1 MLVTTEEK
9 AEEVF
14 MNTKLLSKGLVVS
27 ILLTVISACSDDTNN
42 LLPDEMP
49 FPQPFDRTINLTLP
63 AYQQIQFDNHLYLND
78 IGLKGVVVVRLGQN
92 QYAAYERTCP
102 VEPDS
107 ACSIVTYTNSG
118 AGSSYLSCECGEAVY
133 RDYSGDPSKSPE
145 PRKLRE
151 YASFLSGN
159 SLTVESTIVN

>member
-1 MLVTTEEK
+1 MRVTTEEK
-9 AEEVF
+9 ADEVF
-14 MNTKLLSKGLVVS
+14 MNIKSLVKVALGT
-27 ILLTVISACSDDTNN
+27 ILFFMFSACDDETNN

-49 FPQPFDRTINLTLP
+49 FPQPFNRTINLTLP
-63 AYQQIQFDNHLYLND
+63 AYQQVQFDNHLYLND
-78 IGLKGVVVVRLGQN
+78 IGLKGVVVVRLGEN

-107 ACSIVTYTNSG
+107 TCAIVTYTNSG

-133 RDYSGDPSKSPE
+133 RDYSGEPSKSPE

-151 YASFLSGN
+151 YASFLSGS
-159 SLTVESTIVN
+159 SLTIESTIVN